1 MKLLQKTTL
10 LLLTLVSV
18 HSLIQADTIKMM
30 QYNLLYYT
38 TSVPSGCNI
47 TSTYLDNKDLNFKKI
62 IKYENPDVI
71 CVNEIGS
78 QSTYVDRIKNNV
90 LNTDGVTYYQNC
102 PLTNF
107 SGGSIANMLFY
118 DSRKLGYHSFF
129 YITTSVR
136 DINAYKMYYKT
147 PQLANGDTI
156 FITFILAH
164 LKAGS
169 YDSDKLTRYQQ
180 TQALMNKLEQLQ
192 VADNYVFSGDF
203 NLYTSSEQA
212 YQHLINYSNTLFRF
226 YDPINQPGNWN
237 NSSQFAAIH
246 TQSTHTSSDNG
257 CYSTGGMDDRFDFIL
272 VSPYVYFGSKK
283 VRSINSSYHALGQDG
298 NRFNGSINNPSNSIV
313 PDSIANALYNFSDHL
328 PVIMKIAIDNT
339 VSINEIEPP
348 FLVQVVNPI
357 QNQLVVELH
366 LKTATILTF
375 EIYTLGG
382 KLIDSYTNFFDAGN
396 SLHKQNFDY
405 PPSFYILKIQ
415 NSEKQVVVK
424 KLVKI

>member
-1 MKLLQKTTL
+1 MKFTKKISLI
-10 LLLTLVSV
+10 LLTLFIYNS
-18 HSLIQADTIKMM
+18 SIFADTIKIM
-30 QYNLLYYT
+30 QYNMLYYT
-38 TSVPSGCNI
+38 TSVPSGCTI
-47 TSTYLDNKDLNFKKI
+47 TPSYLDTKDLNLKKI

-71 CVNEIGS
+71 GVNEIGS

-118 DSRKLGYHSFF
+118 DSRKLGFHSFF

-136 DINAYKMYYKT
+136 DINAYKMFYKT
-147 PQLANGDTI
+147 PQLASGDTI

-192 VADNYVFSGDF
+192 IADNYIFLGDF
-203 NLYTSSEQA
+203 NLYSSSEQA
-212 YQHLINYSNTLFRF
+212 YQHLVNYSNTLFRF

-237 NSSQFAAIH
+237 NASQFAAIH

-283 VRSINSSYHALGQDG
+283 VRSVNSSYHALGQDG
-298 NRFNGSINNPSNSIV
+298 NRFNGAINNPQNTIV

-328 PVIMKIAIDNT
+328 PVIMKIAIDQT
-339 VSINEIEPP
+339 VSVKDIEPP
-348 FLVQVVNPI
+348 FLVQIVNPV
-357 QNQLVVELH
+357 QEQLSVEVH
-366 LKTATILTF
+366 LPTATFLTF
-375 EIYTLGG
+375 EIYSISG
-382 KLIDSYTNFFDAGN
+382 KLVETYTNFFDAGN
-396 SLHKQNFDY
+396 SIHKQNFDY
-405 PPSFYILKIQ
+405 PPSLYILKIQ
-415 NSEKQVVVK
+415 NSEKQTVVK
-424 KLVKI
+424 KLVKM

>member
-1 MKLLQKTTL
+1 MKFSKKIILVLL
-10 LLLTLVSV
+10 SV
-18 HSLIQADTIKMM
+18 VCYHSIVQADTIKMM
-30 QYNLLYYT
+30 QYNMLYYT

-47 TSTYLDNKDLNFKKI
+47 TTSYLDNKDLNLKKI
-62 IKYENPDVI
+62 IKYENPDVL
-71 CVNEIGS
+71 CVNEMGS

-107 SGGSIANMLFY
+107 SGGSIANMMFY

-136 DINAYKMYYKT
+136 DINAYKMFYKT
-147 PQLANGDTI
+147 PQLASGDTI
-156 FITFILAH
+156 FITFIITH

-192 VADNYVFSGDF
+192 IADNYILSGDF
-203 NLYTSSEQA
+203 NLYSSSEQS
-212 YQHLINYSNTLFRF
+212 YQHLINYPNTLYRF
-226 YDPINQPGNWN
+226 YDPINQSGNWN
-237 NSSQFAAIH
+237 NASQFAAIH
-246 TQSTHTSSDNG
+246 TQSTHTSSEDG

-283 VRSINSSYHALGQDG
+283 VRSVNSSYHALGQDG
-298 NRFNGSINNPSNSIV
+298 NRFNGSINNPQNTIV

-328 PVIMKIAIDNT
+328 PVIMQIAIDQT
-339 VSINEIEPP
+339 VAVNDIEPP
-348 FLVQVVNPI
+348 FLVQIVNPV
-357 QNQLVVELH
+357 QEQLKVEVH
-366 LKTATILTF
+366 LPAATFLTF
-375 EIYTLGG
+375 EIYSIGG
-382 KLIDSYTNFFDAGN
+382 KLLETYTKFFDAGN
-396 SLHKQNFDY
+396 SMHIQNFDY

-415 NSEKQVVVK
+415 NSEKQTVVK
-424 KLVKI
+424 KLVKM

>member
-1 MKLLQKTTL
+1 MKLSQKITL
-10 LLLTLVSV
+10 LLLLLVTV
-18 HSLIQADTIKMM
+18 HSIIQADTIKMM

-71 CVNEIGS
+71 CVNEMGS

-90 LNTDGVTYYQNC
+90 LNTEGVTYYQNC

-156 FITFILAH
+156 FITFIIAH

-203 NLYTSSEQA
+203 NIYSSSEQS
-212 YQHLINYSNTLFRF
+212 YQHLINYSNTLYRF

-246 TQSTHTSSDNG
+246 TQSTHTTSENG

-272 VSPYVYFGSKK
+272 VSPYIYFGSKK

-298 NRFNGSINNPSNSIV
+298 NRFNGAINNPSNTVV

-348 FLVQVVNPI
+348 FLVQVVNPV
-357 QNQLVVELH
+357 QNQLTIELH
-366 LKTATILTF
+366 LKTATNLTF
-375 EIYTLGG
+375 EVYTLGG
-382 KLIDSYTNFFDAGN
+382 KLIETYTNFFDAGN

-415 NSEKQVVVK
+415 NSEKQTVVK

>member
-1 MKLLQKTTL
+1 MKISKKISLILLSIL
-10 LLLTLVSV
+10 FY
-18 HSLIQADTIKMM
+18 HSFIQADTIKMM
-30 QYNLLYYT
+30 QYNMLYYT
-38 TSVPSGCNI
+38 TSVPSGCEI
-47 TSTYLDNKDLNFKKI
+47 TSSYLNDKDLNLKKI
-62 IKYENPDVI
+62 IKYENPDVF

-90 LNTDGVTYYQNC
+90 LNTDGVNYYQNC
-102 PLTNF
+102 PLTNY

-118 DSRKLGYHSFF
+118 DSRKLGFHSYF

-136 DINAYKMYYKT
+136 DINAYKMFYKT
-147 PQLANGDTI
+147 PQLVSGDTI
-156 FITFILAH
+156 FITFIIAH

-192 VADNYVFSGDF
+192 IADNYIFSGDF
-203 NLYTSSEQA
+203 NLYSSSEQS
-212 YQHLINYSNTLFRF
+212 YQHLINYSNTLYRF
-226 YDPINQPGNWN
+226 YDPINQAGNWN
-237 NSSQFAAIH
+237 NASQFAAIH

-283 VRSINSSYHALGQDG
+283 VKSINSSYRALGQDG

-328 PVIMKIAIDNT
+328 PVIMQIVIDNT
-339 VSINEIEPP
+339 VSVKDLVSP

-357 QNQLVVELH
+357 QDQLSVEFH
-366 LKTATILTF
+366 LQTATHLTF
-375 EIYTLGG
+375 EIYSMGG
-382 KLIDSYTNFFDAGN
+382 KLLETHTNYFDAGN
-396 SLHKQNFDY
+396 SIYKQAFDY

-415 NSEKQVVVK
+415 NSEKQTVVK
-424 KLVKI
+424 KIVKI

>member
-1 MKLLQKTTL
+1 MKFSKKIILVLLSIL
-10 LLLTLVSV
+10 CY
-18 HSLIQADTIKMM
+18 HSISQADTIKMM
-30 QYNLLYYT
+30 QYNMLYYT

-47 TSTYLDNKDLNFKKI
+47 TASYLDNKDLNLKKI
-62 IKYENPDVI
+62 IKYENPDVL
-71 CVNEIGS
+71 CVNEMGS

-107 SGGSIANMLFY
+107 SGGSIANMMFY

-147 PQLANGDTI
+147 PQLASGDTV
-156 FITFILAH
+156 FITFIIAH

-169 YDSDKLTRYQQ
+169 YDSDELTRYQQ

-192 VADNYVFSGDF
+192 IADNYIFSGDF
-203 NLYTSSEQA
+203 NLYSSSELS
-212 YQHLINYSNTLFRF
+212 YQHLVNYPNTLYRF
-226 YDPINQPGNWN
+226 YDPINQSGNWN
-237 NSSQFAAIH
+237 NASQFAAIH
-246 TQSTHTSSDNG
+246 TQSTHTSSEDG

-283 VRSINSSYHALGQDG
+283 VRSVNSSYHALGQDG
-298 NRFNGSINNPSNSIV
+298 NRFNGSINNPQNSIV

-328 PVIMKIAIDNT
+328 PVIMQIAIDQT
-339 VSINEIEPP
+339 VAVNDIEPP
-348 FLVQVVNPI
+348 FLVQIVNPV
-357 QNQLVVELH
+357 QEQLKVEVH
-366 LKTATILTF
+366 LPTATFLTF
-375 EIYTLGG
+375 EIYSIGG
-382 KLIDSYTNFFDAGN
+382 KLLETYTKFFDAGN
-396 SLHKQNFDY
+396 SMHIQNFDY

-415 NSEKQVVVK
+415 NSEKQTVVK
-424 KLVKI
+424 KLVKM